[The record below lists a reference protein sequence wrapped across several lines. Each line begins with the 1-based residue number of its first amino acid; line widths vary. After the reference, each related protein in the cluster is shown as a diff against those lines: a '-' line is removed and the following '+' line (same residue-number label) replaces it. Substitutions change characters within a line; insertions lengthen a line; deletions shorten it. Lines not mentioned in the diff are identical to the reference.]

1 MSTVLAIPPH
11 ANDAEQS
18 VLGAVLLVP
27 ESLVKVTD
35 WLPESAFYRK
45 DHRAIWRAVNALS
58 AQGRPFD
65 AVTLCDW
72 FAGNGLA
79 DVVQPAYL
87 LELAN
92 MTGSAANVVAYAEI
106 VAEKA
111 RLREAADIAARM
123 GERAL
128 AADTPSADVI
138 AQASHALAQLGG
150 SISRGGLQGP
160 KPILRGLLDDIDAR
174 LASGTR
180 MTGLPTPWH
189 DLNEATHGLQAGEL
203 VVLAGRP
210 NMGKSVAGIQL
221 AAFSALR
228 GTSTLVFSLEMTGR
242 AVMRR
247 AVSATGQI
255 PHDWLMAPDPKAQDD
270 YGYPVDY
277 EQRIRSIGAELA
289 KSPLLI
295 DETPALSV
303 EQIAARS
310 KRAHLQQSVGLVIV
324 DHLHIVRTKG
334 DDYVRELGA
343 VSRAL
348 KALAKDLRCPVVALA
363 QLNRALAARTDKR
376 PGMTDLRASG
386 EIEQDADLILFL
398 HREDYYAAETHLRGV
413 VEMHIGKGRDIE
425 SGQTIHLANRFSEMR
440 LDDWRGP
447 LPERAQANPKP
458 KNNVRPLADY
468 AAVRAGDAA

>member
-1 MSTVLAIPPH
+1 MSADLIVPPH
-11 ANDAEQS
+11 ANDAEQA

-27 ESLVKVTD
+27 ESLVRVSD

-45 DHRAIWRAVNALS
+45 DHQAIWRAALALAS
-58 AQGRPFD
+58 AGRPFD

-111 RLREAADIAARM
+111 RLREAMDVAARL
-123 GERAL
+123 GEQAL
-128 AADTPSADVI
+128 APAAQSADVI
-138 AQASHALAQLGG
+138 AQASHALAQLGA
-150 SISRGGLQGP
+150 SITRGGLQGP

-203 VVLAGRP
+203 VILAGRP

-228 GTSTLVFSLEMTGR
+228 GTSTLVFSLEMTAR

-289 KSPLLI
+289 KATLLI
-295 DETPALSV
+295 DETPALAV
-303 EQIAARS
+303 EQIAARA
-310 KRAHLQQSVGLVIV
+310 KRAHLQQSVGLVVV
-324 DHLHIVRTKG
+324 DHMHIIRTKG
-334 DDYVRELGA
+334 VDYVRELGA
-343 VSRAL
+343 VSRGL
-348 KALAKDLRCPVVALA
+348 KALAKDLRCPVIALA
-363 QLNRALAARTDKR
+363 QLNRGLATRVDKR
-376 PGMTDLRASG
+376 PTMTDLRASG

-398 HREDYYAAETHLRGV
+398 HREDYYDAETHLRGV
-413 VEMHIGKGRDIE
+413 VEMNIGKGRDIE
-425 SGQTIHLANRFSEMR
+425 SGKTIFLANQFAEMR
-440 LDDWRGP
+440 MDDWRGP
-447 LPERAQANPKP
+447 LPQAPAKAKTEKKDGP
-458 KNNVRPLADY
+458 RLVDY
-468 AAVRAGDAA
+468 GSIRSGEAA

>member
-1 MSTVLAIPPH
+1 MSAVLAIPPH
-11 ANDAEQS
+11 SNDAEQS
-18 VLGAVLLVP
+18 VVGAVLLVP
-27 ESLVKVTD
+27 ESLVKIAD

-45 DHRAIWRAVNALS
+45 DHRAIWRAVTTLA
-58 AQGRPFD
+58 ATGRPFD

-79 DVVQPAYL
+79 DVVKPAYL

-111 RLREAADIAARM
+111 RLREAMDVAARM
-123 GERAL
+123 GEQAL
-128 AADTPSADVI
+128 SPAAQSADVI
-138 AQASHALAQLGG
+138 AEASHALAQLGG
-150 SISRGGLQGP
+150 SIVRGGLQGP

-189 DLNEATHGLQAGEL
+189 DLNDATHGLQAGEL
-203 VVLAGRP
+203 VILAARP

-228 GTSTLVFSLEMTGR
+228 GTPTLVFSLEMTAR

-247 AVSATGQI
+247 AVAATGQI
-255 PHDWLMAPDPKAQDD
+255 PHDWLMAPDPQAQDE
-270 YGYPVDY
+270 YGSPVDY
-277 EQRIRSIGAELA
+277 TQRIRSIDAELA

-295 DETPALSV
+295 DESPALAV
-303 EQIAARS
+303 EQIAARA

-324 DHLHIVRTKG
+324 DHLHIIRTKG

-348 KALAKDLRCPVVALA
+348 KALAKDLLCPVVALA

-398 HREDYYAAETHLRGV
+398 HREDYYDAETHLRGV

-425 SGQTIHLANRFSEMR
+425 SGKTIHLANRFAEMR
-440 LDDWRGP
+440 LDDWRGS
-447 LPERAQANPKP
+447 LPERPKTQAQEKRGMRAT
-458 KNNVRPLADY
+458 RLDY
-468 AAVRAGDAA
+468 TQGNA

>member
-1 MSTVLAIPPH
+1 MSAVLPIPPH
-11 ANDAEQS
+11 ANDAEQA

-27 ESLVKVTD
+27 ESLVKISD
-35 WLPESAFYRK
+35 WLAESAFYRA
-45 DHRAIWRAVNALS
+45 DHRAIWRAANTLA
-58 AQGRPFD
+58 ARGAPFD

-79 DVVQPAYL
+79 DVVKPAYL

-111 RLREAADIAARM
+111 RLREAMDIAARM
-123 GERAL
+123 GEQAL
-128 AADTPSADVI
+128 AGDAPSADVI

-160 KPILRGLLDDIDAR
+160 KPILRALLDDIDAR
-174 LASGTR
+174 LTSGTR
-180 MTGLPTPWH
+180 MTGQPTPWH

-203 VVLAGRP
+203 VILAGRP

-221 AAFSALR
+221 GAFSALR
-228 GTSTLVFSLEMTGR
+228 GTPTLVFSLEMTGR

-255 PHDWLMAPDPKAQDD
+255 PHDWLMSPDPHAQDD

-277 EQRIRSIGAELA
+277 TQRIRAAGAELA

-295 DETPALSV
+295 DESPALSV
-303 EQIAARS
+303 EQIAARA

-398 HREDYYAAETHLRGV
+398 HREDYYDAETHLRGV

-425 SGQTIHLANRFSEMR
+425 SGKTIHLANRFAQMR
-440 LDDWRGP
+440 LDDWLGP
-447 LPERAQANPKP
+447 LPERPQAPSKQRS
-458 KNNVRPLADY
+458 NVRPLADY
-468 AAVRAGDAA
+468 AAARSGDMA

>member
-1 MSTVLAIPPH
+1 MSADLVVPPH
-11 ANDAEQS
+11 ANDAEQA

-27 ESLVKVTD
+27 ESLVKVSD

-45 DHRAIWRAVNALS
+45 DHQAIWRAVTSLG

-79 DVVQPAYL
+79 DVVPPAYMI
-87 LELAN
+87 ELAN

-111 RLREAADIAARM
+111 RLRETMDIAARL
-123 GERAL
+123 GEKSL
-128 AADTPSADVI
+128 QPAAQSADVI
-138 AQASHALAQLGG
+138 AEATHALAMLGG

-160 KPILRGLLDDIDAR
+160 KPILRALLDDVEER

-180 MTGLPTPWH
+180 MTGTPTPWH
-189 DLNEATHGLQAGEL
+189 ALNEATHGLQPGEL

-210 NMGKSVAGIQL
+210 NMGKSVAGVQL

-228 GTSTLVFSLEMTGR
+228 GTPTLFFSLEMTAK

-247 AVSATGQI
+247 AMSAIGPI
-255 PHDWLMAPDPKAQDD
+255 PHDWLMAPDKDAKDL

-277 EQRIRSIGAELA
+277 PQRMECAGRELA
-289 KSPLLI
+289 KATLLI
-295 DETPALSV
+295 DETPALAV
-303 EQIAARS
+303 EQIAARA

-324 DHLHIVRTKG
+324 DHMHIVRTKG
-334 DDYVRELGA
+334 VDYVRELGA
-343 VSRAL
+343 VSRGL
-348 KALAKDLRCPVVALA
+348 KALAKDLRCPVIALA

-398 HREDYYAAETHLRGV
+398 HREDYYAPETHLRGV
-413 VEMHIGKGRDIE
+413 IEMSIGKGRDIE
-425 SGQTIHLANRFSEMR
+425 SGKTICLANRFDEMR
-440 LDDWRGP
+440 MDDWRGP
-447 LPERAQANPKP
+447 LPEAPAKQAASKKEGP
-458 KNNVRPLADY
+458 RLLDY
-468 AAVRAGDAA
+468 AKLRSGEAA